1 MQTLFLICKKKLAN
15 FNPLW
20 KKHQKKKEQNLLN
33 YSLNYRKL
41 NQTMYSLLM
50 QLRRRLLTFKLVL
63 ITQTNIQEILPL
75 LTLCLLISKNQTH
88 LHIQWKHSIEV
99 NKSVTN
105 ISCQHTHKK
114 SIQAPRHSITLQSM
128 NQNTVQALLL
138 PIKFVRNLILF

>member
-1 MQTLFLICKKKLAN
+1 MQKLILICKKRQAN
-15 FNPLW
+15 FNQLW
-20 KKHQKKKEQNLLN
+20 KKHQKKKEQSLLN
-33 YSLNYRKL
+33 YSLNHKKL

-63 ITQTNIQEILPL
+63 ITQTNMQEIHPL
-75 LTLCLLISKNQTH
+75 LMLCLLISKNQIH

-99 NKSVTN
+99 NKSVIN
-105 ISCQHTHKK
+105 ISYQHTHKK

-128 NQNTVQALLL
+128 NRNTVQALLL